1 MSNAVYKIF
10 LEKLGDSDATTFI
23 GEVGDIFYDPTTSL
37 IRRSDGSTPG
47 GIVITGAGSTGA
59 MNDLIDDLS
68 PSLGGNLDLNSKSI
82 TGTGTISITGSVTAT
97 AGFTGDLTGT
107 STSSTQVST
116 SNTTGTSD
124 HYLTFVDSHNA
135 SPDIEHLHTK
145 PAIKV
150 VPSTGRL
157 TATILNAPTFQIGG
171 LPITASLDEINLL
184 DGVTA
189 TTVELNYV
197 DGVTSSIQTQLDNKQ
212 SLDGDLTNLSNCQSG
227 ASAAISQLTQTEVEI
242 LDGCTRTTA
251 QLNRVDATSSI
262 QTQIDGKQPLDADLT
277 SLAGCQSGAA
287 GAIALLTQTEVEI
300 LDGATVTTAQL
311 NRVDA
316 TSSIQTQIDTKS
328 PIASPTFTGTP
339 AAPTAAQATNTTQVA
354 TTAFVQSNLTASL
367 LRSALGITEASADPA
382 DGRGVYFDTTAS
394 KYLVST

>member
-47 GIVITGAGSTGA
+47 GVVITGAGSTGA

-68 PSLGGNLDLNSKSI
+68 PTLGGNLDLNSKSI
-82 TGTGTISITGSVTAT
+82 TGSGTISITGSVTAST
-97 AGFTGDLTGT
+97 GFTGDLTGT

-145 PAIKV
+145 PTIKV

-157 TATILNAPTFQIGG
+157 TAAILNAPTIQIGG

-189 TTVELNYV
+189 TTEEINYV
-197 DGVTSSIQTQLDNKQ
+197 DGVTSNIQTQLDDRQ
-212 SLDGDLTNLSNCQSG
+212 SLDTDLSNLSNCQSG
-227 ASAAISQLTQTEVEI
+227 ASAAIAQLTQAEVEI

-262 QTQIDGKQPLDADLT
+262 QTQIDTKAPL
-277 SLAGCQSGAA
+277 
-287 GAIALLTQTEVEI
+287 
-300 LDGATVTTAQL
+300 
-311 NRVDA
+311 
-316 TSSIQTQIDTKS
+316 
-328 PIASPTFTGTP
+328 ASPTLTGTP

-354 TTAFVQSNLTASL
+354 TTAYVQSNLTATL
-367 LRSALGITEASADPA
+367 LRSALGITEASGDPA
-382 DGRGVYFDTTAS
+382 DGRGLYYDTTAS
-394 KYLVST
+394 NYLMST

>member
-1 MSNAVYKIF
+1 MADAVYKMF

-23 GEVGDIFYDPTTSL
+23 GETGDIFYDPTTSV

-47 GIVITGAGSTGA
+47 GIVITGSGNTGA
-59 MNDLIDDLS
+59 MDHLIDDLS
-68 PSLGGNLDLNSKSI
+68 PALGGNLDLNSKSI
-82 TGTGTISITGSVTAT
+82 TGTGTINITGGVTAS

-116 SNTTGTSD
+116 SNTTGTTD

-145 PAIKV
+145 STIKV

-157 TATILNAPTFQIGG
+157 TAAILNAPTIQIGG

-189 TTVELNYV
+189 TTDEINYL
-197 DGVTSSIQTQLDNKQ
+197 DGVTSNIQTQLGNKQ
-212 SLDGDLTNLSNCQSG
+212 PLDGDLSNLSNCQSG
-227 ASAAISQLTQTEVEI
+227 ASAAIAQLTQTEVEI

-262 QTQIDGKQPLDADLT
+262 QTQLDT
-277 SLAGCQSGAA
+277 
-287 GAIALLTQTEVEI
+287 
-300 LDGATVTTAQL
+300 
-311 NRVDA
+311 NA
-316 TSSIQTQIDTKS
+316 TSIAAKAPLVS
-328 PIASPTFTGTP
+328 PALSGTP
-339 AAPTAAQATNTTQVA
+339 TAPTAAQAENTTQIA
-354 TTAFVQSNLTASL
+354 TTAFVQSNLTGSL
-367 LRSALGITEASADPA
+367 LRAALGIMESATDPQSGVGLYYNTTQNKYKM
-382 DGRGVYFDTTAS
+382 DG
-394 KYLVST
+394 

>member
-1 MSNAVYKIF
+1 MANAVYKLF

-47 GIVITGAGSTGA
+47 GITITGAGSTGA

-82 TGTGTISITGSVTAT
+82 TGSGTINITGSVTAS

-116 SNTTGTSD
+116 SNTTGTTD
-124 HYLTFVDSHNA
+124 HYVTFVDSHNA
-135 SPDIEHLHTK
+135 SPTIEHLHTK

-157 TATILNAPTFQIGG
+157 TASILNAATIQIGG
-171 LPITASLDEINLL
+171 LPITADLDEINLL

-189 TTVELNYV
+189 TTEEINHI
-197 DGVTSSIQTQLDNKQ
+197 DGVTSAIQTQLDNKQ
-212 SLDGDLTNLSNCQSG
+212 SLDGDLSNLSNCQSG
-227 ASAAISQLTQTEVEI
+227 ASAAIAQLTQTEVEI

-262 QTQIDGKQPLDADLT
+262 QTQID
-277 SLAGCQSGAA
+277 
-287 GAIALLTQTEVEI
+287 
-300 LDGATVTTAQL
+300 
-311 NRVDA
+311 
-316 TSSIQTQIDTKS
+316 TKA

-339 AAPTAAQATNTTQVA
+339 AAPTAAQATDTTQVA
-354 TTAFVQSNLTASL
+354 TTAYVQSNLTATL
-367 LRSALGITEASADPA
+367 LRSALGITEASSDPA

-394 KYLVST
+394 KYLMST